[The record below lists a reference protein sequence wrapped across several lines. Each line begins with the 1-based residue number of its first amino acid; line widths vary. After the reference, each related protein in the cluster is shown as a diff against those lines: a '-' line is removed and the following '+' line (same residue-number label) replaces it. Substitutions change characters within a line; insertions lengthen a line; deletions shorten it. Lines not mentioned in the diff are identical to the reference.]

1 MDEQRYYLVK
11 EDAMPQAYL
20 KVLEAKK
27 LLSTGGAQNA
37 TAAVKMAGISRSAFY
52 KYKDSVHVFNEDAGA
67 SIISITAILSDT
79 TGTLSQFINK
89 LYAMGANILTINQGA
104 PSDGAAAVTVSYR
117 TLYAEKTEKVLEQLR
132 RLDGV
137 IAVNRVIK
145 GDQKW

>member
-1 MDEQRYYLVK
+1 MEEQRYYLVK
-11 EDAMPQAYL
+11 EDAMPTAYL
-20 KVLEAKK
+20 KVLEAKR
-27 LLSTGGAQNA
+27 LLSTGVAQNA

-52 KYKDSVHVFNEDAGA
+52 KYKDSIHVFNEDTGA

-104 PSDGAAAVTVSYR
+104 PHDGAAAVTVSYR
-117 TLYAEKTEKVLEQLR
+117 TLYAEKTEKLLEQLR

-145 GDQKW
+145 GDQK

>member
-1 MDEQRYYLVK
+1 MDENRYYLVK
-11 EDAMPQAYL
+11 EDAMPTAYL

-27 LLSTGGAQNA
+27 LLSTGVAQNA

-52 KYKDSVHVFNEDAGA
+52 KYKDSIHVFNEDAGA

-104 PSDGAAAVTVSYR
+104 PNDGAAAVTVSYR
-117 TLYAEKTEKVLEQLR
+117 TLYAEKTEKLLEQLR
-132 RLDGV
+132 KLEGV
-137 IAVNRVIK
+137 ISVSRVIK
-145 GDQKW
+145 GEQK